1 MGLYVWL
8 VIMKCAFQHYNI
20 PSGVTTANQ
29 SHCMLFS
36 CTTQPHVLSHYFH
49 KSPPWSS
56 SDSLMSLLSTSHT
69 KSSHSGLSGISKTC
83 TVPLMYSFLLLSI
96 LPPSSPQCHH
106 SLSFHTAV
114 TCNNSAIQ
122 LSTKQIGF
130 VNYDY
135 YYSSWDN

>member
-1 MGLYVWL
+1 MTVGVWL
-8 VIMKCAFQHYNI
+8 VIIKCAFQHYNI

-29 SHCMLFS
+29 SLCMLF

-56 SDSLMSLLSTSHT
+56 SGSLMSLLSTSQT
-69 KSSHSGLSGISKTC
+69 KSSHSGISKTC
-83 TVPLMYSFLLLSI
+83 TVPQMSI
-96 LPPSSPQCHH
+96 LPPSSPQCHLSL

-114 TCNNSAIQ
+114 TCNISAIQ

-130 VNYDY
+130 VNYVY
-135 YYSSWDN
+135 YYSSSDN